1 MLSAVTIAL
10 FASVLALSRPAAAA
24 DAERSTKNDTIIY
37 QKHTYTRIDKASFAS
52 GEKTKSLRV
61 GHAPS
66 GGGVAHEGQDI
77 VKTCKMG

>member
-52 GEKTKSLRV
+52 GEKPKACQSLATTATNTKTTKVST
-61 GHAPS
+61 S
-66 GGGVAHEGQDI
+66 S
-77 VKTCKMG
+77 